1 MTLLAIN
8 WPAVGLQAGYLIFSL
23 SILVIIH
30 EFGHY
35 ITAKWFKCRVEKFYL
50 FFDPWFSIFKKKV
63 GETEY
68 GVGWLPLG
76 GYVKIA
82 GMVDESMDK
91 EQLKQPPQ
99 PWEFR
104 SKPAWQRLIIMLA
117 GVTMNV
123 LLAFFIYAMILYTW
137 GETRLPTENAKYGIW
152 VTDSLMKNIGLQNG
166 DKIEAVNGEPVKYFN
181 EIPAKILL
189 GNQITVEREGKQ
201 ETIHIPVNM
210 IEQLVEKKG
219 KRSSLVQPRMPVII
233 GGFPGSDQET
243 SSASDTKKVAVNI
256 NSNQNR
262 TFNNAPIGPDGQVN
276 TVSNQNRTRLDVYD
290 KIVAVDSTPVNY
302 FDEMAPLLQQKK
314 GDSVTLTVIRNGQPV
329 DTRVFVDTAGTIGFY
344 VINEAQADSLG
355 VLKQETK
362 SYGFLESFPAGVR
375 ETGRQL
381 DFYIQQF
388 KLILNPET
396 GAYKGLGGFK
406 TMASIFP
413 STGWNWEAFWKIT
426 AFFSIILA
434 FMNLLPIPALDG
446 GHVVFT
452 LAEMITGRKPSDK
465 FLEYAQIAGMVILF
479 ALLIFA
485 NGNDWFGWGKGH

>member
-8 WPAVGLQAGYLIFSL
+8 WPGVGLQAAYLIFSL
-23 SILVIIH
+23 SILVIVH

-50 FFDPWFSIFKKKV
+50 FFDPWFSIFKKKI

-68 GVGWLPLG
+68 GIGWLPLG

-91 EQLKQPPQ
+91 EQMAQPPQ

-117 GVTMNV
+117 GVTMNI
-123 LLAFFIYAMILYTW
+123 LLAFFVYAMILYTW
-137 GETRLPTENAKYGIW
+137 GETKLPNQNATNGIW
-152 VTDSLMKNIGLQNG
+152 VTDSLLNKIGLENG
-166 DKIEAVNGEPVKYFN
+166 DKIVSINGETIKYFN
-181 EIPAKILL
+181 DLPAKILL
-189 GNQITVEREGKQ
+189 GKDIVVDRNGQEVKITV
-201 ETIHIPVNM
+201 PVNM

-219 KRSSLVQPRMPVII
+219 KRNPLVQPRVPIVIGAFLNVSSEPGATDKDLSVSTNANNMK
-233 GGFPGSDQET
+233 GG
-243 SSASDTKKVAVNI
+243 SSTA
-256 NSNQNR
+256 
-262 TFNNAPIGPDGQVN
+262 NAN
-276 TVSNQNRTRLDVYD
+276 LNHEHLRVYD
-290 KIVAVDSTPVNY
+290 QIVAVDSVPVLY
-302 FDEMAPLLQQKK
+302 FDEMSNVLKQKK
-314 GDSVTLTVIRNGQPV
+314 GDSVELTVIRNNQKVNTKVLV
-329 DTRVFVDTAGTIGFY
+329 DTSGAIGFY
-344 VINEAQADSLG
+344 VANEQQLDSLG
-355 VLKQETK
+355 FLKQEVK
-362 SYGFLESFPAGVR
+362 KYGLLESFPAGVR
-375 ETGRQL
+375 KTGEQL
-381 DFYIQQF
+381 NFYVQQF

-413 STGWNWEAFWKIT
+413 DYGWNWEAFWKIT

-452 LAEMITGRKPSDK
+452 LVEMVTGRKPSDK
-465 FLEYAQIAGMVILF
+465 FLEYAQIVGMIILF
-479 ALLIFA
+479 ALLIYA
-485 NGNDWFGWGKGH
+485 NGNDFFGWGRGR

>member
-23 SILVIIH
+23 SILVIVH

-35 ITAKWFKCRVEKFYL
+35 ITAKWFKCRVEKFYI
-50 FFDPWFSIFKKKV
+50 FFDPWFSVFKKKV
-63 GETEY
+63 GDTEY

-91 EQLKQPPQ
+91 EQLAQPPQ

-137 GETRLPTENAKYGIW
+137 GETKLPIENAKYGIA
-152 VTDSLMKNIGLQNG
+152 VTDSMMIRMGLQNG
-166 DKIEAVNGEPVKYFN
+166 DKIQSVNGEPVKYFDDL
-181 EIPAKILL
+181 PAKILL
-189 GNQITVEREGKQ
+189 GKQIVLERNGKE
-201 ETIHIPVNM
+201 ETINIPINM

-219 KRSSLVQPRMPVII
+219 KRTSLIQPRMPIVIA
-233 GGFPGSDQET
+233 GFSQDPS
-243 SSASDTKKVAVNI
+243 
-256 NSNQNR
+256 NSNPKR
-262 TFNNAPIGPDGQVN
+262 LQVF
-276 TVSNQNRTRLDVYD
+276 D
-290 KIVAVDSTPVNY
+290 KIVEIDSVGVQF
-302 FDEMAPLLQQKK
+302 FDEVAPILDDKK
-314 GDSVTLTVIRNGQPV
+314 GDSVTLTVIRNQQPV
-329 DTRVFVDTAGTIGFY
+329 KTRVRVDTAGKIGFY
-344 VINEAQADSLG
+344 VIDEAQADSLG
-355 VLKQETK
+355 ILKLETK
-362 SYGFLESFPAGVR
+362 KYNLLASFPAGVKK
-375 ETGRQL
+375 TGQQL

-388 KLILNPET
+388 KLILNPDT
-396 GAYKGLGGFK
+396 GAYKGVGGFK
-406 TMASIFP
+406 AMASIFP
-413 STGWNWEAFWKIT
+413 SYGWNWEAFWKIT

-452 LAEMITGRKPSDK
+452 LVEMVTGRKPSDK

-485 NGNDWFGWGKGH
+485 NGNDWFGWGAGH

>member
-23 SILVIIH
+23 SILVIVH

-35 ITAKWFKCRVEKFYL
+35 ITAKWFKCRVEKFYI

-63 GETEY
+63 GDTEY

-91 EQLKQPPQ
+91 EQLAQPPQ

-137 GETRLPTENAKYGIW
+137 GETKLPIENAKYGIA
-152 VTDSLMKNIGLQNG
+152 VSDSMMIKMGLQNG
-166 DKIEAVNGEPVKYFN
+166 DKIKSVNGEPVKYFDDL
-181 EIPAKILL
+181 PAKILL
-189 GNQITVEREGKQ
+189 GQQVVLERNGKE
-201 ETIHIPVNM
+201 ETINIPINM

-219 KRSSLVQPRMPVII
+219 KRTSLIQPRMPII
-233 GGFPGSDQET
+233 IAGFSQDPS
-243 SSASDTKKVAVNI
+243 
-256 NSNQNR
+256 NSNPKR
-262 TFNNAPIGPDGQVN
+262 LQVF
-276 TVSNQNRTRLDVYD
+276 D
-290 KIVAVDSTPVNY
+290 KIVGVDSVPIQF
-302 FDEMAPLLQQKK
+302 FDELAPLLNNKK
-314 GDSVTLTVIRNGQPV
+314 GDSISLTIIRNQQPIR
-329 DTRVFVDTAGTIGFY
+329 TRVLVDTAGKIGFY
-344 VINEAQADSLG
+344 VIDEAQADSLG
-355 VLKQETK
+355 ILKLETK
-362 SYGFLESFPAGVR
+362 KYNLLASFPAGVKK
-375 ETGRQL
+375 TGQQL

-388 KLILNPET
+388 KLILNPDT
-396 GAYKGLGGFK
+396 GAYKGVGGFK
-406 TMASIFP
+406 AMASIFP
-413 STGWNWEAFWKIT
+413 SYGWNWEAFWKIT

-452 LAEMITGRKPSDK
+452 LVEMVTGRKPSDK

-485 NGNDWFGWGKGH
+485 NGNDWFGWGAGH